1 MSTYAII
8 IGVIG
13 LIVQGL
19 FVHFEYKEKYALAV
33 ILKGSAS
40 ILL

>member
-1 MSTYAII
+1 MLTYAII

-19 FVHFEYKEKYALAV
+19 FIYFEQKEKYEFAV
-33 ILKGSAS
+33 ILKDSTS